1 MHRPALTLILLTLI
15 LAMTTACS
23 SKKSGEV
30 LVTVG
35 SVSITEPDLE
45 LLAKVNPRL
54 KRRLM
59 TPNGKRQVLENY
71 VEQEL
76 MSQEAKSRG
85 LDSEELVQAKIA
97 LYRKVILAQSLLE
110 ETLEEESL
118 KYFND
123 NPGEFEK
130 VRIAHVYVPFKT
142 ANNEKALGKK
152 AKVTRTDAQAKKRIQ
167 KAREETKK
175 TGFEK
180 VAAKYSADSRNKDS
194 GGEIGWVSVGDARLG
209 RWGWDPLVVAS
220 MSMKAGELSEPIKTD
235 SGYHL
240 VKVLEP
246 AKMDDYEQVKSRI
259 RFKIQAQVKGNLVN
273 SLQEKYDVEFVEVAP
288 VVNAIPAVDPGM
300 KAQENT
306 QP

>member
-1 MHRPALTLILLTLI
+1 
-15 LAMTTACS
+15 
-23 SKKSGEV
+23 
-30 LVTVG
+30 
-35 SVSITEPDLE
+35 
-45 LLAKVNPRL
+45 
-54 KRRLM
+54 
-59 TPNGKRQVLENY
+59 
-71 VEQEL
+71 

-85 LDSEELVQAKIA
+85 LDTEELVQAKIA

-110 ETLEEESL
+110 EMLEEESL

-152 AKVTRTDAQAKKRIQ
+152 VKVTRTDAQAKKRIQ
-167 KAREETKK
+167 KAREEAKK

-180 VAAKYSADSRNKDS
+180 VAAKYSADSRTKDS

-288 VVNAIPAVDPGM
+288 VVNVIPAVDPVM